1 MSGHN
6 KWSKI
11 KHKKAASDANKSK
24 VFSKLV
30 KLIQNESKACGGDV
44 NSPGLRSAIEKAKKE
59 SMPADNIERAIKK
72 GQDKDLA
79 SLELVTY
86 ESYGPGGAGIIIE
99 ALTSN
104 RNKTAAEVRHILSK
118 NNLALASTG
127 SVSWSFTK
135 ADGSWIANS
144 ETEVE
149 ISKEDG
155 EKLEKI
161 LDEFDENED
170 VQEVYTNVK

>member
-44 NSPGLRSAIEKAKKE
+44 NSPGLRNAIDKAKKE
-59 SMPADNIERAIKK
+59 SMPADNIDRAVKK

-79 SLELVTY
+79 SLETVVY
-86 ESYGPGGAGIIIE
+86 ESYGPAGVGIVIE
-99 ALTSN
+99 ALTNN

-118 NNLALASTG
+118 NGLALAGEG
-127 SVSWSFTK
+127 SVKWLFTRN
-135 ADGSWIANS
+135 DGQWNS
-144 ETEVE
+144 NPETEVE
-149 ISKEDG
+149 ISEEDG
-155 EKLEKI
+155 EKLDKI
-161 LDEFDENED
+161 LEEFDENED
-170 VQEVYTNVK
+170 VQEVYTNAK